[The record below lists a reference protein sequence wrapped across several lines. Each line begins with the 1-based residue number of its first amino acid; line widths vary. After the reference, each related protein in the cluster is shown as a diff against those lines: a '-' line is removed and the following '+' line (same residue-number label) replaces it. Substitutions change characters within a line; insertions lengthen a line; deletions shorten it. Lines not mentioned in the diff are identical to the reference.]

1 MTDHEHSTAEETI
14 TESIDGA
21 EEVRDPLE
29 GLVEKTRIDPGTP
42 FTPEVLERLAALKK
56 DDRAAFEKLRTQ
68 LKDVCRVT
76 ALDDALAEES
86 GDVGDGRGPPQAD
99 ILIDIAQ
106 AAELFHT
113 PDGTGF
119 ADLAIDGHRE
129 TWPINSKGFRRW
141 LARRYFEET
150 DGAPNSEALKSAL
163 TVIEAKAQFDAPER
177 VVHVRVGGLD
187 GRIYLD
193 LANATWQ
200 AVEID
205 SGGWRVIDTPPVR
218 FRRSAGMLP
227 LPIPVSG
234 GSIEELRPFLNV
246 RSDNEFILAAAW
258 VLAALLDRGPY
269 PVLALFGE
277 HGTAKS
283 TFAKILR
290 SLIDPNTLPLRTL
303 SRDDRDL
310 FIAANNAHV
319 LVFDNI
325 SFLADWISDTLC
337 RLSTGGGF
345 ATRQLYSD
353 QDEVLLDAIR
363 PAILNGIEEVVN
375 RPDLAD
381 RAIFLTLEPIPDDKR
396 RLETELWAAF
406 EAVRPRILGA
416 LLDAVALGLERL
428 PEIRLKKLPRMAD
441 FAIWATACEIAL
453 RHQDGT
459 SWEDGTFANA
469 YSGNLD
475 EAVESVLDA
484 NLVATAV
491 RTLMANQ
498 TEWTGTATDLL
509 DLLGR
514 AAGEKATRAKTWP
527 ADATRLGGRLRRA
540 ATFLRKVGIEIDIG
554 KRQGHARTRTITLSS
569 ISQQE
574 GEGDTASAAS
584 ARTNGD
590 ATSRPATGDSGRA
603 SVHDN
608 PLKSNNKT
616 AAAAADAELPTP
628 GVLGEKGI
636 RELAQKYMD
645 AVIVEVDAT
654 GDLDTAPHD
663 RALRQALAAAGVR
676 PECIEV
682 EFKRVMDAV
691 LAS

>member
-1 MTDHEHSTAEETI
+1 M
-14 TESIDGA
+14 
-21 EEVRDPLE
+21 
-29 GLVEKTRIDPGTP
+29 
-42 FTPEVLERLAALKK
+42 
-56 DDRAAFEKLRTQ
+56 
-68 LKDVCRVT
+68 
-76 ALDDALAEES
+76 
-86 GDVGDGRGPPQAD
+86 
-99 ILIDIAQ
+99 
-106 AAELFHT
+106 
-113 PDGTGF
+113 
-119 ADLAIDGHRE
+119 
-129 TWPINSKGFRRW
+129 
-141 LARRYFEET
+141 
-150 DGAPNSEALKSAL
+150 
-163 TVIEAKAQFDAPER
+163 
-177 VVHVRVGGLD
+177 
-187 GRIYLD
+187 
-193 LANATWQ
+193 
-200 AVEID
+200 
-205 SGGWRVIDTPPVR
+205 IDTPPVR

-227 LPIPVSG
+227 LPIPVAG

-246 RSDNEFILAAAW
+246 RSDNEFILAVAW
-258 VLAALLDRGPY
+258 VLAALRDRGPY

-345 ATRQLYSD
+345 ATRQLYTD

-363 PAILNGIEEVVN
+363 PVILNGIEEVVN

-428 PEIRLKKLPRMAD
+428 PEIRLERLPRMAD
-441 FAIWATACEIAL
+441 FAIWATACETAL

-459 SWEDGTFANA
+459 SWEDGTFMKA
-469 YSGNLD
+469 YAGNID
-475 EAVESVLDA
+475 EAVETVLDA

-514 AAGEKATRAKTWP
+514 VAGEKATRAKTWP
-527 ADATRLGGRLRRA
+527 ADATRLGGKLRRA

-554 KRQGHARTRTITLSS
+554 KRQGHARTRTITITSHFAARRRRRYS
-569 ISQQE
+569 VRSVRE
-574 GEGDTASAAS
+574 G
-584 ARTNGD
+584 
-590 ATSRPATGDSGRA
+590 
-603 SVHDN
+603 
-608 PLKSNNKT
+608 
-616 AAAAADAELPTP
+616 
-628 GVLGEKGI
+628 
-636 RELAQKYMD
+636 
-645 AVIVEVDAT
+645 
-654 GDLDTAPHD
+654 
-663 RALRQALAAAGVR
+663 
-676 PECIEV
+676 
-682 EFKRVMDAV
+682 
-691 LAS
+691 

>member
-21 EEVRDPLE
+21 EYPLE
-29 GLVEKTRIDPGTP
+29 GLVENTKIDPGAP
-42 FTPEVLERLAALKK
+42 FTPEVLERLVALKK
-56 DDRAAFEKLRTQ
+56 DDRAAFERLRAQ

-76 ALDDALAEES
+76 VLDEALAEES

-113 PDGTGF
+113 PDGSGF

-141 LARRYFEET
+141 LARRYFEQT

-163 TVIEAKAQFDAPER
+163 NVIEAKAHFDAPER

-246 RSDNEFILAAAW
+246 RSDNEFALAVAW
-258 VLAALLDRGPY
+258 VLAALRDRGPY

-574 GEGDTASAAS
+574 GEGDIASAAS

-590 ATSRPATGDSGRA
+590 ATARPATGASGRA

-616 AAAAADAELPTP
+616 AAAAADAELPTS

-676 PECIEV
+676 PECIEA